1 MRLVSTSGYTHIH
14 GQVDDSVVA
23 SPLGSNTTEVHKITI
38 SNQKINPTWYCW
50 MEIPKA
56 TAPNTQ
62 SSLQVYQILDWMH
75 SLHKDGTTISETK
88 ESHNENF
95 W

>member
-1 MRLVSTSGYTHIH
+1 
-14 GQVDDSVVA
+14 
-23 SPLGSNTTEVHKITI
+23 
-38 SNQKINPTWYCW
+38 